1 MNQRVLVATT
11 VLVLGVGAC
20 WSTTAVTT
28 TEDIPVPPSATVLAS
43 LTGQETKS
51 SSVFSVPV
59 GTAKWDVVTVFGC
72 QTNGA
77 GTPVDVA
84 VYEGGT
90 KLVPQTATGDEG
102 AEYFYTGGGS
112 FHVTLTGTCPWSMK
126 AYIPAGVMGSHQGE
140 PTGP

>member
-59 GTAKWDVVTVFGC
+59 GTAKWDVVTALGC
-72 QTNGA
+72 QANGA

-84 VYEGGT
+84 VYEGG
-90 KLVPQTATGDEG
+90 DE
-102 AEYFYTGGGS
+102 ARSTNR
-112 FHVTLTGTCPWSMK
+112 HRR
-126 AYIPAGVMGSHQGE
+126 
-140 PTGP
+140 